1 MADTPSEGIAETA
14 EEAALMRRVAA
25 GDRDAATVLVDRHL
39 AAITATARRMLG
51 NAADAQDVAQEVF
64 LRLWQQAGRWQPG
77 RARLRT
83 WLTRIALNLCLDRL
97 RRRPSLS
104 LEAVAEPVDPAALP
118 GAALH
123 QAAVTRKV
131 EAALMD
137 LPERQRAALALVHY
151 QEMHQGE
158 AAAALDISVEALES
172 LLARGR
178 RSLRLALA
186 GDRDDLL
193 GEL

>member
-1 MADTPSEGIAETA
+1 MADMPSEGIADET
-14 EEAALMRRVAA
+14 EEATLMGRVSA
-25 GDRDAATVLVDRHL
+25 GDQHAATVLVDRHL
-39 AAITATARRMLG
+39 AAITAFARRMLG
-51 NAADAQDVAQEVF
+51 SAADAEDVAQEVF

-97 RRRPSLS
+97 RRRPAVPLD
-104 LEAVAEPVDPAALP
+104 AVAEPIDTADLP

-123 QAAVTRKV
+123 RAALARKV
-131 EAALMD
+131 EAALLA

-151 QEMHQGE
+151 QEMRQGD
-158 AAAALDISVEALES
+158 AATALGISVEALES

-178 RSLRLALA
+178 RSLRQTLA

-193 GEL
+193 GEP